1 MLKSLLL
8 RVTKCS
14 EWQMR
19 YKVQLQLQYSCNDCI
34 PNGSQWQASFEIQR
48 DRGACKLPFETAMHC
63 NRGRFHFL
71 TNKRLMLSRLSVKC
85 ASISGQIHICCM
97 LPEYSFFQGK
107 IFPNAG
113 HLKIRRFC
121 SFDYGGFGVDW
132 CSCWWLFTVVDMAVA
147 TVLQFENCWWY
158 GC

>member
-1 MLKSLLL
+1 MRPSPMLKSLLL

-71 TNKRLMLSRLSVKC
+71 TNKRFMLSRLSAKC

-97 LPEYSFFQGK
+97 LPEYTFFQGK

-121 SFDYGGFGVDW
+121 SFDYGGFGVD
-132 CSCWWLFTVVDMAVA
+132 
-147 TVLQFENCWWY
+147 
-158 GC
+158 